1 MKRIISSFLLVAVL
15 TVSLVACGSQTAS
28 GSATTESAMEA
39 LGDDASPAQIVIA
52 DFTDKV
58 NSGEFASLEELATA
72 LSEAEY
78 YPYAMATMPVEPGYL
93 NGFSHEIE
101 GFTVGHMVSPMI
113 GAIPFVAYVF
123 EVDGDVDAFAKT
135 LTDSADLGWNICTFA
150 DEMLYSVNGNKVCIV
165 MAPASFDE
173 E

>member
-1 MKRIISSFLLVAVL
+1 MGSF
-15 TVSLVACGSQTAS
+15 VACGAKAS
-28 GSATTESAMEA
+28 GNQDGGQSAMEA

-58 NSGEFASLEELATA
+58 NSGEYGTLEELAVA
-72 LSEAEY
+72 LSEADY